1 MDPAITKTE
10 DRVEVREDG
19 ARVITPGFA
28 KDAPAPV
35 EKRESNPFV
44 DGPKQQQDEMQKIL
58 ARIQK
63 TAEENKHKIQEK
75 KAAETAGKEL
85 PKYDAAIQQNIEEK
99 KKLIREKQALNL
111 REKEYQDRLKKLEEY
126 EKAKENPLKFLEAG
140 GHKYEDLVNFMVN
153 NPDSLSEKDKK
164 LLSLEQEVQ
173 SLKKMHE
180 EKARIEQEQA
190 ARQQF
195 DNFFTQVKNSVD
207 ADDKKEDYELIRVT
221 ESYQPLIDRMANVWR
236 ETGEIPDVHDVAKD
250 YETEVL
256 NFALETIKKSPKLQS
271 KIKAVLNLGKE
282 PAPVTPIKEAEK
294 TLSNASVVPTTTE
307 IPVRTVIHGGRNSNV
322 AALQEVEERLRQKG
336 LWPFAT

>member
-1 MDPAITKTE
+1 ML
-10 DRVEVREDG
+10 
-19 ARVITPGFA
+19 
-28 KDAPAPV
+28 
-35 EKRESNPFV
+35 SSHNPS
-44 DGPKQQQDEMQKIL
+44 
-58 ARIQK
+58 
-63 TAEENKHKIQEK
+63 K
-75 KAAETAGKEL
+75 K
-85 PKYDAAIQQNIEEK
+85 K

-111 REKEYQDRLKKLEEY
+111 REKEYQERLKRLEEY

-236 ETGEIPDVHDVAKD
+236 ETGEIPDIHDVAKD

-256 NFALETIKKSPKLQS
+256 NFALDTIKKSPKLQS

-282 PAPVTPIKEAEK
+282 PAPVTPIREAEK

-307 IPVRTVIHGGRNSNV
+307 VPVKTITHGGRNSNV

-336 LWPFAT
+336 MWPFAT